1 MKGRDRHNLLGTWRR
16 SSAFSL
22 MEMMV
27 AVALLAIIIT
37 ALLTMFYETQRAF
50 RGGASQV
57 DVLEGGRTATQ
68 LIGRELQEV
77 FPSATSNVVDFLA
90 VPALPKPPLVQTLP
104 GGEQRANWLYDLTF
118 VTRFNDDWTVIAYR
132 VADADLGVGALFR
145 WSFQTNLSQLE
156 RVVDFAAADWVPDP
170 ATDSRVIDGVIHFR
184 VLAYDADGRLI
195 PAENVLF
202 SPPPPLPTV
211 KGVGYAFPTNHV
223 LGPVAGLP
231 ALPAIIE
238 LELGILEPQT
248 LAAFRARTNIP
259 SFNAQQ
265 FLKDRANRVHLFKQR
280 IPLRASQAA
289 QHLLSGQ

>member
-1 MKGRDRHNLLGTWRR
+1 
-16 SSAFSL
+16 

-77 FPSATSNVVDFLA
+77 FPAATSNVVDFLA
-90 VPALPKPPLVQTLP
+90 VPAPPKQPLVQTLP
-104 GGEQRANWLYDLTF
+104 GGEQRTNWLQDLTF

-145 WSFQTNLSQLE
+145 WSFQTNLSQLQ
-156 RVVDFAAADWVPDP
+156 RVVDFAAAGWVPDP
-170 ATDSRVIDGVIHFR
+170 ATDSQVIDGVIHFR
-184 VLAYDADGRLI
+184 VLAYDASGMLI
-195 PAENVLF
+195 PAENVRF

-211 KGVGYAFPTNHV
+211 TGVGYAFPTNFV
-223 LGPVAGLP
+223 VGPVAGLP
-231 ALPAIIE
+231 ALPASIE
-238 LELGILEPQT
+238 LELGILEPQS
-248 LAAFRARTNIP
+248 LAAFRARTNIA
-259 SFNAQQ
+259 SFNVPQ
-265 FLKDRANRVHLFKQR
+265 FLGDRANRVHLFKQR
-280 IPLRASQAA
+280 IPIRASQAA
-289 QHLLSGQ
+289 QFLLSGQ